1 MLAHDQ
7 REKNK
12 EYVGFG
18 LFLKRKKKYK
28 REKVK
33 GGNELGMTEEYQD
46 EGSQIRDLIKT
57 RKP

>member
-1 MLAHDQ
+1 M
-7 REKNK
+7 R
-12 EYVGFG
+12 
-18 LFLKRKKKYK
+18 RKKKYK

-33 GGNELGMTEEYQD
+33 GGNELGMTEEGQD